1 MQYVLLQIFVF
12 MRKIAIIVQRYGLEV
27 NGGAEY
33 HCKILAEKLNPIFDV
48 EILTSCAKDHFT
60 WANEYPEGS
69 TVIDDIK
76 VRRFGVA
83 HPRNRRKVR
92 GLLKKLNGKT
102 FTDKMRRFFGFH
114 SLVNKRIMLG
124 DEWSKEQ
131 GPYTP
136 GLITHLEKHKDEYDT
151 LIFFTYLY
159 FPTFFGLR
167 VAPHKSIL
175 IPTAHDEEA
184 IYLPIFK
191 PFFKLPK
198 AILFN
203 TLSEKRLV
211 NKLFDNEEIYS
222 DIVGAGVDPIIHN
235 SELTPA
241 KILKSNVEYLIYI
254 GRIDPAKGCELMISC
269 FLQYKMASLSPVRLV
284 LVGSSSMQI
293 APHPDIIE
301 MGFVSEEVKE
311 VLLSG
316 AKALIMPSYFE
327 SLSLV
332 TLESMLNGIPVI
344 ANESCEVLKDHI
356 ENSKAG
362 FLFSDSES
370 FNLAVDR
377 VLNDDLTVLKEN
389 AVRYVSENYNWEVVI
404 NKVIKAINYVAE

>member
-1 MQYVLLQIFVF
+1 

-60 WANEYPEGS
+60 WANEYSEGP
-69 TVIDDIK
+69 TVINDVK
-76 VRRFGVA
+76 LRRFAVP
-83 HPRNRRKVR
+83 HPRNKRKVK
-92 GLLKKLNGKT
+92 GLLRRLNGKT
-102 FTDKMRRFFGFH
+102 FTDGLLRFFGFH
-114 SLVNKRIMLG
+114 SLVNKRITNEKSLQLIG

-136 GLITHLEKHKDEYDT
+136 GLITYLEDHKDEYEA

-159 FPTFFGLR
+159 FPTLFGLR
-167 VAPHKSIL
+167 VAPDKSIL
-175 IPTAHDEEA
+175 IPTAHDEKA

-203 TLSEKRLV
+203 TLSEERLV
-211 NKLFDNEEIYS
+211 NRLFDNEDIYS
-222 DIVGAGVDPIIHN
+222 DIVGAGIDPISHD
-235 SELTPA
+235 SELSPA
-241 KILKSNVEYLIYI
+241 KILKSDVEYLIYI
-254 GRIDPAKGCELMISC
+254 GRIDPAKGCKLMISY
-269 FLQYKMASLSPVRLV
+269 FLQYKMASSSQVKLV
-284 LVGSSSMQI
+284 LVGSSSMKI

-301 MGFVSEEVKE
+301 MGFVSEEVKQ
-311 VLLSG
+311 VLLKG

-377 VLNDDLTVLKEN
+377 VLNDDLTLLKEN
-389 AVRYVSENYNWEVVI
+389 AVRYVSENYNWGVI
-404 NKVIKAINYVAE
+404 INNVIKAINYVAK

>member
-1 MQYVLLQIFVF
+1 

-33 HCKILAEKLNPIFDV
+33 HCKILAEKLHPIFDV

-60 WANEYPEGS
+60 WANEYPEGP
-69 TVIDDIK
+69 TVINGIK
-76 VRRFGVA
+76 VRRFSV
-83 HPRNRRKVR
+83 PSLRNKRKVNS
-92 GLLKKLNGKT
+92 LLRTLNGKT
-102 FTDKMRRFFGFH
+102 FTDILLRFFGFN
-114 SLVNKRIMLG
+114 SLVNKRITNEKSLQLTG

-136 GLITHLEKHKDEYDT
+136 GLIAYLEDHKSDYEA

-167 VAPHKSIL
+167 VAPDKSIL
-175 IPTAHDEEA
+175 IPTAHDEKA
-184 IYLPIFK
+184 INLPIFK

-211 NKLFDNEEIYS
+211 NRLFNNEEIYS
-222 DIVGAGVDPIIHN
+222 DIVGTGVDPIIHD
-235 SELTPA
+235 SEVTSA
-241 KILKSNVEYLIYI
+241 KILKSNAEYLIYI
-254 GRIDPAKGCELMISC
+254 GRIDPAKGCKLMIDC
-269 FLQYKMASLSPVRLV
+269 FLKYKTASSSGVRLV
-284 LVGSSSMQI
+284 LVGSSSMKI
-293 APHPDIIE
+293 VSHPDIIE

-311 VLLSG
+311 ALLSG

-377 VLNDDLTVLKEN
+377 VLNDDLTLLKKN
-389 AVRYVSENYNWEVVI
+389 AIRYVNENYNWGVVI
-404 NKVIKAINYVAE
+404 DKVIKAINYVTK